1 MKDDERFYDD
11 AMKDMERSYF
21 TDKDGYEDR
30 RYAALKE
37 LADRGNIH
45 ATFWLW
51 KSMCPGLTV
60 KRSGITEEKQVYQEK
75 ITKYYE
81 NEPEEFDGELMIRIG
96 LEYGHLFLLNSK
108 EEFQAESFRWYVRA
122 YEIDYPAAG
131 KMILHH
137 FTCCPWYK
145 VSDDDHYE
153 WCIRILKDADFY
165 IENDHHHYKN
175 SSTNLK
181 TVGDAVN
188 GLVMLANKGFP
199 KAQHTI
205 GEMFLNG
212 GFLGKDTDVG
222 RKWIERSKL

>member
-1 MKDDERFYDD
+1 MKDDERIYDD
-11 AMKDMERSYF
+11 AMKDVERSFF
-21 TDKDGYEDR
+21 TDKDRYEER
-30 RYAALKE
+30 RYTALMD
-37 LADRGNIH
+37 LARRGNVH
-45 ATFWLW
+45 AIYWLW
-51 KSMCPGLTV
+51 AGDYHLTEDEEQYWLD
-60 KRSGITEEKQVYQEK
+60 KITEH
-75 ITKYYE
+75 YE
-81 NEPEEFDGELMIRIG
+81 SEPEEFDGELMIRIG
-96 LEYGHLFLLNSK
+96 LRYSHLHRYGRKPEY
-108 EEFQAESFRWYVRA
+108 QTESFKWYVRA

-131 KMILHH
+131 LMILNH
-137 FTCCPWYK
+137 FTVPWND

-165 IENDHHHYKN
+165 IENDYHHYKYC
-175 SSTNLK
+175 SINLG

-188 GLVMLANKGFP
+188 GLVMLANKGYP